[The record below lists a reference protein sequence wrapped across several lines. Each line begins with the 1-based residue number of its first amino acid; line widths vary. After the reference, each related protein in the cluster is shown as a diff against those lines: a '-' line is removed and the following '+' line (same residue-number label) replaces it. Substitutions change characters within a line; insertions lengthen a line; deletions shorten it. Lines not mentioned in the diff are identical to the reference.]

1 MAQMLLGLDEPA
13 GAHRSGAGRPL
24 VFASGANEPGEIRG
38 FLSVG
43 IPVGVSASHLD
54 AASLDEV
61 LRIAGTGIPVFLDN
75 GAVSEVS
82 ADPTKQA
89 AAGHVPR
96 PGALLV
102 VKEILPEEWDVR
114 LDSYDVLARA
124 LGPQLHAVAPDR
136 VGSQCVTLARLGAH
150 APRLREVRAAGARV
164 LLPLQRGEMSL
175 ATLYREATRLLGFA
189 PVPAFP
195 MHARKGATLP
205 TDVVAFVREVRPPRL
220 HLLGLGLKNHRAA
233 PLLRTLAHVAP
244 ELEVSMDSNLLT
256 ATVGRAP
263 DGSASR
269 PLTAAYDRIRAR
281 GIDTAYAATIDEEW
295 DLHVDYTD
303 CIGSPSTWL
312 PPSARRRV
320 ADEAALSPAEARRFV
335 LDPDGFLQEQ
345 VQPWEEDRT
354 RRWENP
360 VVQASLDEAWYAYV
374 ERLQTAPRKAEAVRE
389 TFARHPAAGQFPC
402 PPAVRRAAWSRA

>member
-1 MAQMLLGLDEPA
+1 
-13 GAHRSGAGRPL
+13 L

-54 AASLDEV
+54 TSSLDEV
-61 LRIAGTGIPVFLDN
+61 LRLAGTRIPLFLDN

-102 VKEILPEEWDVR
+102 VKEILPGEWDVR
-114 LDSYDVLARA
+114 LDFYDVLARA
-124 LGPQLHAVAPDR
+124 LGSQLHAVAPDR
-136 VGSQCVTLARLGAH
+136 VGSQSVTLARLGVH
-150 APRLREVRAAGARV
+150 APRLREVHAAGARV
-164 LLPLQRGEMSL
+164 LLPLQRGELSR
-175 ATLYREATRLLGFA
+175 AAFYREGARLLGFA

-195 MHARKGATLP
+195 MHPQKGATLP
-205 TDVVAFVREVRPPRL
+205 ADVVAFVREVRPPRL
-220 HLLGLGLKNHRAA
+220 HLLGLGLKNRRTAS
-233 PLLRTLAHVAP
+233 LLRALADVAP

-263 DGSASR
+263 DGTASR

-320 ADEAALSPAEARRFV
+320 ADEAALSPAEARRF
-335 LDPDGFLQEQ
+335 LRDPDGFFQEQ
-345 VQPWEEDRT
+345 VHPWDEAGP
-354 RRWENP
+354 RRWEDP
-360 VVQASLDEAWYAYV
+360 VLQACLDDAWYGYL
-374 ERLQTAPRKAEAVRE
+374 ERLQTASRKAEAVRD
-389 TFARHPAAGQFPC
+389 TFAGHPAAGQFPGR
-402 PPAVRRAAWSRA
+402 PAVGRAA